1 MKQLFRTILVTLTLP
16 AVAVGSFLAFSP
28 QVSALAPQVSALDCA
43 ILPQSVCGAAE
54 TPPDTS
60 DPNNVNVKP
69 TGLFLL
75 LRWVLTILTAVVGIA
90 AIGTIIWA
98 GIMYASAAD
107 DSGQVAKAK
116 TLIRDV
122 IIGVIAY
129 GLMIVGLNWLVPG
142 GVIG

>member
-1 MKQLFRTILVTLTLP
+1 MKQLFRIAATTLALLMVTG
-16 AVAVGSFLAFSP
+16 VGILAFTS
-28 QVSALAPQVSALDCA
+28 SVSALDCA
-43 ILPQSVCGAAE
+43 ILPQDICGAAE
-54 TPPDTS
+54 APPAGGTD
-60 DPNNVNVKP
+60 VKP
-69 TGLFLL
+69 TGIFLF

-98 GIMYASAAD
+98 GILYSSAGD

-122 IIGVIAY
+122 IIGIVAY

-142 GVIG
+142 GIIG